1 MVHQQLVTRAGRG
14 TGWIDG
20 GDRGSRPHTPLVDA
34 GGIGGWR
41 GEAACGMDGGNGA
54 TCGIGKGDV
63 ATLGAEGGNETTHDA
78 EEVARTKGRGREGTS
93 TGLTSTRQ
101 SRSRDGEEL
110 AREKHP
116 HRKRHVE
123 R

>member
-1 MVHQQLVTRAGRG
+1 VWH
-14 TGWIDG
+14 
-20 GDRGSRPHTPLVDA
+20 
-34 GGIGGWR
+34 GWR
-41 GEAACGMDGGNGA
+41 QRA

-63 ATLGAEGGNETTHDA
+63 ATLGAGGGNETTHDA

-110 AREKHP
+110 ARENILIENDMSRDDVVGEK
-116 HRKRHVE
+116 VE
-123 R
+123 APVSLVVRGVPEEKATSGLGESLWGAMS